1 MKAKIVLGTFSLLL
15 LLGSFTGTAVAQG
28 SNFSAAGDVA
38 VVSKYI
44 WRGQRLTND
53 WSLQP
58 SMTLGIGGLAFNAW
72 GTADMT
78 AVNPGD
84 ALTILPG
91 SGLKGKFSEV
101 DYTVS
106 YDHSFSN
113 ISVGTGM
120 IFYTFPERGASLATT
135 TEIYGSVSV
144 DNAPLAPSFT
154 LYVDVDETI
163 AGDGAAGV
171 YFNVAAGHSFAFN
184 HDVFT
189 GLDMGAS
196 IAFANGHFTNFYY
209 GVAGGGAHDASF
221 TLNVPMAF
229 NDNWSAGAFLTYSGL
244 LGEGIRGA
252 QYGDPRVTSPAGGA
266 SYADTVWGG
275 LSLSLSF

>member
-1 MKAKIVLGTFSLLL
+1 MKAKIVLGTFGLFL
-15 LLGSFTGTAVAQG
+15 LLGSFTGTAVAQE

-72 GTADMT
+72 GTVDMT
-78 AVNPGD
+78 SVNPGD

-91 SGLKGKFSEV
+91 SGLQGKFSEV

-113 ISVGTGM
+113 VSVGSG
-120 IFYTFPERGASLATT
+120 IIYYTFPERGASLATT
-135 TEIYGSVSV
+135 TEIYGSISV
-144 DNAPLAPSFT
+144 DNHLFAPSFT
-154 LYVDVDETI
+154 LYLDVDETS
-163 AGDGAAGV
+163 AGGGSPGL
-171 YFNVAAGHSFAFN
+171 YFNIAAGHSFAFN

-189 GLDMGAS
+189 GLDLGAS
-196 IAFANGHFTNFYY
+196 VAFANGGFTKFYY
-209 GVAGGGAHDASF
+209 GVRGGGPHDASF
-221 TLNVPMAF
+221 TLNLPMAI
-229 NDNWSAGAFLTYSGL
+229 NDSWSAGAFLTYSGL
-244 LGEGIRGA
+244 LAEGIRGA
-252 QYGDPRVTSPAGGA
+252 QFGDPRIASPASGA

>member
-1 MKAKIVLGTFSLLL
+1 MKAKIVLGTFGLFL
-15 LLGSFTGTAVAQG
+15 LLGSFTGTAVAQET
-28 SNFSAAGDVA
+28 NFSAAGDVA

-72 GTADMT
+72 GTVDMT
-78 AVNPGD
+78 SVNEGD
-84 ALTILPG
+84 RLLLADG
-91 SGLKGKFSEV
+91 GLQGKLSEV

-113 ISVGTGM
+113 VSVGSGI
-120 IFYTFPERGASLATT
+120 IFYTFPERGFSLATT
-135 TEIYGSVSV
+135 TEIYGSISA

-154 LYVDVDETI
+154 LYVDVDETN
-163 AGDGAAGV
+163 AGSGSAGL
-171 YFNVAAGHSFAFN
+171 YFNIAAGHSFAFN

-196 IAFANGHFTNFYY
+196 VAFANGGFTNFYY
-209 GVAGGGAHDASF
+209 GIGEGGPHDASF
-221 TLNVPMAF
+221 SINLPIAI
-229 NDNWSAGAFLTYSGL
+229 NDSWSAGAFVTYSGL

-252 QYGDPRVTSPAGGA
+252 QFGDPRVASPAGGA

>member
-15 LLGSFTGTAVAQG
+15 LLGSFTGTAVAQET
-28 SNFSAAGDVA
+28 NFSAAGDVA

-72 GTADMT
+72 GTVDMT

-84 ALTILPG
+84 KLTILPG
-91 SGLKGKFSEV
+91 NGLQGKLSEV

-106 YDHSFSN
+106 YDHSFSDV
-113 ISVGTGM
+113 SVGTGI
-120 IFYTFPERGASLATT
+120 IFYTFPGRGATLATT
-135 TEIYGSVSV
+135 TEIYGSISA

-154 LYVDVDETI
+154 LYVDVDETN
-163 AGDGAAGV
+163 AGSGSAGL
-171 YFNVAAGHSFAFN
+171 YFNIAAGHSFAFN

-196 IAFANGHFTNFYY
+196 VAFANGGFTNFYY
-209 GVAGGGAHDASF
+209 GIGAGGAHDASF
-221 TLNVPMAF
+221 SINLPMAI
-229 NDNWSAGAFLTYSGL
+229 NDSWSAGAFVTYSGL

-252 QYGDPRVTSPAGGA
+252 QFGDPRVTSPAGGA